1 MSDKPSSPQALK
13 PVSVSIIGA
22 SGYTGGELLRLA
34 LAHPELEVKQV
45 TSERLDG
52 QFVHFTHANLRKRT
66 QLKFVRSETV
76 EKCDLLFLCLPHGS
90 AMSKID
96 HFATLADRIVDL
108 SADFRLRDAKGYDT
122 WYGKP
127 HANPAWLEKF
137 VYGLPELHR
146 AEITAAK
153 YVSGVG
159 CNATATTLAVWPLA
173 AAGLIDTPRGIIC
186 EVKVGSSE
194 GGAASADS
202 THHPERAG
210 VMRSFAPTGHRHT
223 AEVLQALK
231 LKDVTTDV
239 HLSAT
244 AVDNVRGVL
253 ATAHVF
259 VKPGVAEKD
268 VWKAYREAYNHEPF
282 VRIVKER
289 TGLYRY
295 PEPKILSGSNYADVG
310 FEMDPKTNR
319 VVALCAIDNLMKG
332 AAGTA
337 VQCANVMMGW
347 DETLGLEFPGLHPI

>member
-1 MSDKPSSPQALK
+1 MADRVRA
-13 PVSVSIIGA
+13 SIVGA
-22 SGYTGGELLRLA
+22 SGYTGGELLRL
-34 LAHPELEVKQV
+34 LLSHPRIDVAQV

-52 QFVHFTHANLRKRT
+52 QFVHFTHPNLRGAPGGRAP
-66 QLKFVRSETV
+66 LKFTTSASLEP
-76 EKCDLLFLCLPHGS
+76 CDLLFLCLPHGG
-90 AMSKID
+90 AMGRIEA
-96 HFATLADRIVDL
+96 FAALAPRIVDL
-108 SADFRLRDAKGYDT
+108 SADFRLRDASGYDR

-127 HANPAWLEKF
+127 HASPAWLETF

-146 AEITAAK
+146 DAIAGAS

-159 CNATATTLAVWPLA
+159 CNATATTLAIWPLA
-173 AAGLIDTPRGIIC
+173 RAGLLDASRGVIC

-194 GGAASADS
+194 GGAASSDA

-223 AEVLQALK
+223 AEVLQALA
-231 LKDVTTDV
+231 LAGVTTDV

-259 VKPGVAEKD
+259 VGAAVAEREL
-268 VWKAYREAYNHEPF
+268 WKAYRDAYGREPF

-295 PEPKILSGSNYADVG
+295 PEPKILSGSNFADVG
-310 FEMDPKTNR
+310 FEFDAATRR

-337 VQCANVMMGW
+337 LQCANLMHGW
-347 DETLGLEFPGLHPI
+347 DETAGLQFPGLHPV